1 MKIGYVNGVW
11 FHLCLQ
17 AETVP
22 FPIHMAILAFFIIH
36 KIAGIELY
44 TWTVRKHFHMD
55 SCLFGAGRGNLTDP
69 SHIIPVRYIVMIKS
83 TRVPQLQEI
92 GVNILS

>member
-44 TWTVRKHFHMD
+44 TWTVRKHFHID
-55 SCLFGAGRGNLTDP
+55 PRLFGERGRGAISRISAILYP
-69 SHIIPVRYIVMIKS
+69 SV
-83 TRVPQLQEI
+83 T
-92 GVNILS
+92 

>member
-22 FPIHMAILAFFIIH
+22 FPIHMAIFAFFII
-36 KIAGIELY
+36 
-44 TWTVRKHFHMD
+44 
-55 SCLFGAGRGNLTDP
+55 LTP
-69 SHIIPVRYIVMIKS
+69 QEREMKLHILIV
-83 TRVPQLQEI
+83 
-92 GVNILS
+92 